1 VEEIFD
7 ATLTAAFSTAPDDVQ
22 GFESNPP
29 VVQQQLMAT
38 MLGNIAKMRHDM
50 VKTVANNL
58 RA

>member
-1 VEEIFD
+1 VEGSFD
-7 ATLTAAFSTAPDDVQ
+7 ATLTAALSTGPDDVQ

-38 MLGNIAKMRHDM
+38 MLGNIANMRHDM
-50 VKTVANNL
+50 VKTVANKL